1 MATDGNERR
10 ERKERRSRTERRI
23 QQVPVDAERR
33 KSGERRTGLDRRI
46 ELGTTSDQ
54 INAAIGLLTFAVEK
68 GVMLDVDRW
77 VLETAI
83 TRLQI
88 ALAKLREAAVP
99 TSEQR

>member
-1 MATDGNERR
+1 MATHGKQRR
-10 ERKERRSRTERRI
+10 ERKERRSRTERRA
-23 QQVPVDAERR
+23 QQVPVEVERR
-33 KSGERRTGLDRRI
+33 KSGDRRTGLDRRL
-46 ELGTTSDQ
+46 ELGTTGDQ

-88 ALAKLREAAVP
+88 ALAKLGDAALP
-99 TSEQR
+99 TPERR